1 MNCSLQFHFFFLL
14 ANNFTYEMTMQDWMT
29 IVVACGPPAPSI
41 GAAVLLLLP
50 LLVIL
55 HHVQQIDVSTNQPE
69 TGMTLLM

>member
-1 MNCSLQFHFFFLL
+1 
-14 ANNFTYEMTMQDWMT
+14 MTMQDWMT

>member
-1 MNCSLQFHFFFLL
+1 MRTFLK
-14 ANNFTYEMTMQDWMT
+14 
-29 IVVACGPPAPSI
+29 IPPAPSI

>member
-1 MNCSLQFHFFFLL
+1 MTCPDDNSGCMLIFLK
-14 ANNFTYEMTMQDWMT
+14 
-29 IVVACGPPAPSI
+29 IPPASSI

-55 HHVQQIDVSTNQPE
+55 GHVQQIDVSTNQPE